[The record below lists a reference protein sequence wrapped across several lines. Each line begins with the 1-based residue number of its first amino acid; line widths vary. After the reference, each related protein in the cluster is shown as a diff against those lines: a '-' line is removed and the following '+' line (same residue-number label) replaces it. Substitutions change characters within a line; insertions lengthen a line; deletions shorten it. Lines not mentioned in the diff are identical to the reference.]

1 MKLKH
6 TSLLVAVAGL
16 VASNAA
22 LAQQSTPVVVY
33 DNTTTA
39 LFQSYFAPNN
49 EEYGDQIWLSS
60 PVIADGV
67 DAGEVARAITK
78 VEFEYFAQ
86 DTAAGDT
93 ATLNIYD
100 FEPGNPNAQGLLASV
115 SNISLIDGFNTATVN
130 FAGDNAI
137 TVRNSLTW
145 TVAFNLADTTTS
157 KAGLSFYGPATVT
170 GATPARVDDFWVK
183 TTGGTWESQSIQG
196 GPAGNFGA
204 RFTAVPEPSVI
215 VLGFLAGISFLG
227 MRSMRRKNG

>member
-22 LAQQSTPVVVY
+22 LAQQSTPAVVY

-39 LFQSYFAPNN
+39 LFQTYFAPNN
-49 EEYGDQIWLSS
+49 AEYGDQIWLSS
-60 PVIADGV
+60 PVISDGI

-78 VEFEYFAQ
+78 VEFEYFGQ
-86 DTAAGDT
+86 DIGANDT
-93 ATLNIYD
+93 ITLNIYD
-100 FEPGNPNAQGLLASV
+100 FEPGNPNALGLLSSTA
-115 SNISLIDGFNTATVN
+115 NITLVDGFNTASVE
-130 FAGDNAI
+130 FSGDNAI
-137 TVRNSLTW
+137 TVRDSLTW

-183 TTGGTWESQSIQG
+183 NGDTWESQSIQG

>member
-1 MKLKH
+1 M
-6 TSLLVAVAGL
+6 LVALTGL

-22 LAQQSTPVVVY
+22 LAQQSTPALVY

-39 LFQSYFAPNN
+39 LFQAYFAPNN

-60 PVIADGV
+60 PLIADGV
-67 DAGEVARAITK
+67 NAGQLARAVTK

-86 DTAAGDT
+86 DTGANDT
-93 ATLNIYD
+93 ITFNVYD
-100 FEPGNPNAQGLLASV
+100 YEPGNPNTRGLLASV
-115 SNISLIDGFNTATVN
+115 ADIGLVDGFNTVTLE
-130 FAGDNAI
+130 FTGDNAI
-137 TVRNSLTW
+137 TVGKSLTW
-145 TVAFNLADTTTS
+145 TAAFNLADSTTT

-170 GATPARVDDFWVK
+170 GSTPTRVDDFWMK
-183 TTGGTWESQSIQG
+183 NTGGTWESVSIQG

-227 MRSMRRKNG
+227 MRSMRRRNG